1 MINLFLQSIIPHAH
15 AYEYFDMSGV
25 ASSTMAFAGGI
36 IGDLQPVW
44 IMVLGVLLGMVVIA
58 FVVGML
64 TKHK

>member
-1 MINLFLQSIIPHAH
+1 MINLIFQNLIPHAH

-36 IGDLQPVW
+36 ISDLQPVW